1 VVASIVQTAIA
12 GDEAQA
18 GPVRYHPE
26 AVKAIGQIYSPYCP
40 GLMLGICT
48 ASQSEFLRDSIN
60 ALAEEGW
67 SSEELVEWTIANHGE
82 EFRAVPLR
90 SGWGIWAWVLPPAG
104 LLLGLSLIVL
114 FLRHR
119 VRRGAGDMQ
128 LERDGSVSGAVSSE
142 EEAKLRSA
150 IREIE
155 LNEDPSF

>member
-1 VVASIVQTAIA
+1 
-12 GDEAQA
+12 
-18 GPVRYHPE
+18 
-26 AVKAIGQIYSPYCP
+26 
-40 GLMLGICT
+40 
-48 ASQSEFLRDSIN
+48 
-60 ALAEEGW
+60 
-67 SSEELVEWTIANHGE
+67 LVEWTIANHGE

>member
-1 VVASIVQTAIA
+1 M
-12 GDEAQA
+12 
-18 GPVRYHPE
+18 
-26 AVKAIGQIYSPYCP
+26 PYCP